1 VRPVPKS
8 GTRGN
13 EETLRQPKRPRQRDP
28 GAVVLQELRVH
39 HGTARVFAA
48 QLQVVGYVLGLSQI
62 PSLVAHTILTLFV
75 HTHRL
80 GQKRVGR
87 LNRQH
92 HRGLGTYFPFTTHRL
107 CDCPY
112 PYQKGLLPLTVY
124 SYTLRETD
132 TFLLIVPGGP
142 LVQRGLE
149 PRFRQETPA

>member
-1 VRPVPKS
+1 
-8 GTRGN
+8 
-13 EETLRQPKRPRQRDP
+13 
-28 GAVVLQELRVH
+28 VVLQELRVH

-107 CDCPY
+107 CNCPY
-112 PYQKGLLPLTVY
+112 SYQNGLLPLTVY

-132 TFLLIVPGGP
+132 TFLFYNQTTRHRRLRISCFPSKP
-142 LVQRGLE
+142 RRLKARRSRSSRTSRLVVSRIPE
-149 PRFRQETPA
+149 S